1 MSDTLSTNAGLGYLY
16 AASVADDTFISD
28 FLIFTAVTF
37 PSLWLVRKFFRSK
50 DRRAPVF

>member
-37 PSLWLVRKFFRSK
+37 P
-50 DRRAPVF
+50 VFGWSENSFAVKTVALRF